1 MGADAEIKG
10 STLVIHGRERL
21 FGAEVS
27 AADLRGGAALI
38 IAGLAASG
46 TTVVNNVHYIDRGY
60 EEIEKYLSICGANIK
75 REE

>member
-21 FGAEVS
+21 FGTEVS

-60 EEIEKYLSICGANIK
+60 ESIERDLKLIGADIM
-75 REE
+75 RI